1 MKTGIFQSPFF
12 KSVLILSTGTMMAQ
26 IVSYLSTPI
35 ITRLYSPEEIGA
47 LGLFFRAAGLIAAVG
62 TLRYEYAIPLP
73 NQAAHGFALYRVAL
87 RIMWF
92 TALLSFLFLAIY
104 SLLAS
109 NHHENFLLLLL
120 IALGGI
126 LLTFKNIGTYWAI
139 RLSSYRRISLS
150 NFFGSAFGNG
160 FKIFTGL
167 LSWGKIGILL
177 GAVLGLLLSA
187 IYFIPPYLKAKK
199 DFLQQ
204 NSKRRL
210 RAISKIYKDFPLVNL
225 PNLLVDQARE
235 FLLAI
240 FIILVFSEA
249 VFGSYD
255 HSFRMLKLP
264 LVLIGTSIGQVFF
277 NQCAEKKKFSEPIYP
292 LLTKTMLS
300 LAAIGIV
307 PFVVIYFF
315 GAPIFEWVFGEQWR
329 MSGLL
334 SQAIAPWLFIN
345 FVASPL
351 STLPLVIDKQPTF
364 LWLNLFL
371 SIFQVAIISLPFFIP
386 IRSEEGTLLFFQIL
400 GWLMAVGTGILL
412 IVKSRLTKAY
422 DSIN

>member
-1 MKTGIFQSPFF
+1 MSTNIFHSPFF
-12 KSVLILSTGTMMAQ
+12 KSVVVLTTGTMMAQ

-104 SLLAS
+104 SILS
-109 NHHENFLLLLL
+109 SSHHENYLLLLL
-120 IALGGI
+120 IAVGGV

-160 FKIFTGL
+160 FKIFAGL

-177 GAVLGLLLSA
+177 GAVLGLLVSA

-292 LLTKTMLS
+292 LLTKTMFS
-300 LAAIGIV
+300 LAAIGII
-307 PFVVIYFF
+307 PFAVIYFF

-386 IRSEEGTLLFFQIL
+386 IHSEEGTLLFFQIL